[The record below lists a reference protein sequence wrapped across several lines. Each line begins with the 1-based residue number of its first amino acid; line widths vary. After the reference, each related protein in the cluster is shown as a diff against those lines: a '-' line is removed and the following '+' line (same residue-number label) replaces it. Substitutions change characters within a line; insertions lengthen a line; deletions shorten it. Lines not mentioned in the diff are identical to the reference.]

1 MRRSARRPF
10 LPLPLLGLL
19 LIPHAAPAAS
29 AASADPAPAAP
40 ERRAVVVSIDGLM
53 PGDYLEADALGL
65 AIPNLRRLMSEGAW
79 ARGVVG
85 VLPSVTYP
93 SHTTLVTGVPPRVHG
108 IGSNSIVDPEGKAG
122 GAWHWFASAIRVPTL
137 VSAAEARGLVT
148 GAVSWP
154 VSVGLGADFNLP
166 EIWRPGSSH
175 PVDLEMLRLLS
186 SPPGPAGLIRA
197 VEIDRGRPFPYPLT
211 EDERVDTAVHV
222 LRRQRPHLL
231 LVHLF
236 DLDHEQHEHGPRIPQ
251 ALAALEATDAALG
264 RLLAEIDAAGL
275 AGSTLFAVVSD
286 HGFLPV
292 ERELRPNAL
301 LREAGLI
308 EVDEEGEVTS
318 WRAAFHQ
325 DGGSAALYLAEP
337 GAADAAALVERVRG
351 LLAPY
356 AADPASGLREILGP
370 ERIAALGGP
379 AEAAL
384 ALDAEAGFRFVNDA
398 AGEWSAPTTSRGHH
412 GFAPDR
418 PEMHA
423 ALIVRAPGLARRG
436 DLGVVPMTAIA
447 PTVAAWLGL
456 TLAPEAAEPLELW
469 RP

>member
-1 MRRSARRPF
+1 MRRPARLPF

-19 LIPHAAPAAS
+19 LLIAHAAPAAP
-29 AASADPAPAAP
+29 ADPAPAPP
-40 ERRAVVVSIDGLM
+40 ERHAVVVSIDGLM
-53 PGDYLEADALGL
+53 PGYYLEADALGL
-65 AIPNLRRLMSEGAW
+65 AIPNLRRLMAEGAW

-108 IGSNSIVDPEGKAG
+108 IGSNSVVDPEGSAG

-137 VSAAEARGLVT
+137 VSAAESRGLVT

-175 PVDLEMLRLLS
+175 PIDLEMLRALS
-186 SPPGPAGLIRA
+186 TPPGTAGLVRA
-197 VEIDRGRPFPYPLT
+197 VEIDRGRAFPYPLT
-211 EDERVDTAVHV
+211 EAERVDTAVHI
-222 LRRQRPHLL
+222 LKRQRPHLL

-236 DLDHEQHEHGPRIPQ
+236 DLDHEQHEYGPRSPQ

-264 RLLAEIDAAGL
+264 LLLAEIDAAGL

-318 WRAAFHQ
+318 WRSAFHQ
-325 DGGSAALYLAEP
+325 DGGSTALYLAEP

-351 LLAPY
+351 LLAPR

-370 ERIAALGGP
+370 ERIAELGGP

-384 ALDAEAGFRFVNDA
+384 VLDAESGFRFVDA
-398 AGEWSAPTTSRGHH
+398 AVGEWSAPTTSRGHH

-423 ALIVRAPGLARRG
+423 ALIVRAPGLAHRG
-436 DLGVVPMTAIA
+436 DLGIVPMTAIA

-456 TLAPEAAEPLELW
+456 ALAPEASAPLELW
-469 RP
+469 P